1 MTSETARYMG
11 RRDIL
16 ATAAAIPLLA
26 LDGTLAAAAT
36 ASRGAGANSGLADF
50 ERRVRATMSA
60 EAIPGMTAGFAR
72 GAMQW
77 VRGYGFAD
85 LENKVPATAISAY
98 RYASVQKPMTA
109 VAVLQ
114 LVERGKIDLDADIRD
129 YVPYF
134 PDKGHRITPR
144 QLLGHIGGIPD
155 YASEADEHLTEH
167 KNTREAIA
175 LFADRALIAEP
186 GTRFK
191 YTSYGYNLLGA
202 AIETVS
208 GKAYGDYMREHV
220 WGPAGMTSTRMEDPA
235 VIIPNRVRGYRFVD
249 GQVRNSEFV
258 DVSSRFAAGAS
269 RGTVPDLLRFG
280 TALSEGRLISPAS
293 MALMRT
299 PMRTRDGRIAGF
311 PRTDGYAM
319 GWSVLGQGKDCV
331 LFHDGG
337 QPETRTMLIVSP
349 EARLTVASAQNYE
362 RDIHPP
368 LAFAL
373 YAAATGKAFPIK
385 PA

>member
-114 LVERGKIDLDADIRD
+114 LVERGKIYLDADIRD